1 LQYIGTI
8 GGIIDILI
16 FLFSFFVTPI
26 SKFSFFMSVISNLYV
41 VKVINPDY
49 QHLFI
54 KKGDDKKFHENKKKN
69 NL

>member
-54 KKGDDKKFHENKKKN
+54 KNSEDKKLHENKKKN